1 MIDQPAKKL
10 KTKSHLDPV
19 LDGGASTQV
28 GESDKGSSTSIPETQ
43 NQVEPA
49 IQVCRYLLEMFS
61 VPLLRSHATVSLV
74 DRDCLQLYHA
84 NRSVILVSSAINF
97 SEDEGLTKFIAMII
111 AFNSLSFE
119 QSGILD
125 NLAKENTKLV
135 KELGIPA
142 DNKVVQKGNRLE
154 FQEDGSQ
161 DKFTV
166 NLGDVISRDPATV
179 GRSTVV
185 LQATSDRWKETDLV
199 VKISWPGSNRVR
211 ETEFLKRAGDEAKK
225 SAGKWATKHLPRV
238 FYAMDIG
245 FGKNSALESVA
256 RLFENAKFVN
266 GNYVYERRTLRIIV
280 QERLYPLKSLTN
292 VRDIGQVFLD
302 VACSARPIYLS
313 IIIHSPHL
321 SSSLALRHPWHPSSR
336 PQSQQYYVS
345 LHRGDELQREI
356 GAESIRG
363 SNRLRSF
370 VVEGGARRRLHQ
382 NLTATHRYSALHG
395 I

>member
-119 QSGILD
+119 QNGILE
-125 NLAKENTKLV
+125 NLAEENTKLM
-135 KELGIPA
+135 KKSGIPA

-154 FQEDGSQ
+154 FQGNGPE

-185 LQATSDRWKETDLV
+185 LQATSDQQEETELV
-199 VKISWPGSNRVR
+199 VKISWPGSGRVK
-211 ETEFLKRAGDEAKK
+211 ETKFLETANGEAEK
-225 SAGKWATKHLPRV
+225 SAGKWAIKHLPRV
-238 FYAMDIG
+238 LYARDVV
-245 FGKNSALESVA
+245 FDENSTQESVA
-256 RLFENAKFVN
+256 RLFEGAKFVN
-266 GNYVYERRTLRIIV
+266 GKYVYERRTLRIIV
-280 QERLYPLKSLTN
+280 QERLYPLKSLTKA
-292 VRDIGQVFLD
+292 RDIGQVFLD
-302 VACSARPIYLS
+302 VACSACPFQFSITIYSPRP
-313 IIIHSPHL
+313 

-336 PQSQQYYVS
+336 PQSQQYYVPD
-345 LHRGDELQREI
+345 H
-356 GAESIRG
+356 
-363 SNRLRSF
+363 
-370 VVEGGARRRLHQ
+370 
-382 NLTATHRYSALHG
+382 
-395 I
+395 